1 MLLLASKT
9 LLAQSLIQG
18 GNMVNFRVI
27 RVKVVAPEKALDV
40 NIFSKNTLMPIVL
53 FKLSQ
58 NNLCVDMAV
67 EISKNTLC

>member
-9 LLAQSLIQG
+9 LQAQSLIQG

-27 RVKVVAPEKALDV
+27 RVKVVAPEKVLDV

>member
-9 LLAQSLIQG
+9 LLGQSLMQG

-27 RVKVVAPEKALDV
+27 QVKVVVPEKPLD
-40 NIFSKNTLMPIVL
+40 IVL
-53 FKLSQ
+53 FTLSQ

>member
-1 MLLLASKT
+1 
-9 LLAQSLIQG
+9 
-18 GNMVNFRVI
+18 MVNFRVI

-53 FKLSQ
+53 FKLSK